1 MAKKNS
7 GLRVGGYIVRPLGL
21 VLIGILVVALIAVGV
36 MLIIRLVGSSYEPD
50 VTQQKPVVAVVT
62 QTPDVNPAALQETP
76 APTPAVTP
84 TPAPTP
90 VPTPSLRSATI
101 RSLGE
106 IAVMPNLLDS
116 SRTETSYDFTPMF
129 DYIQDVVGNA
139 DFTVGDI
146 EGPMDTRPESAFSGK
161 DPMNTPPQIML
172 AMRSAG
178 VDMLTLANDHA
189 LDMLFDGLLKTIEN
203 CKQAGGSGGMKYAGA
218 AASQA
223 EKDSPNIVEINGI
236 NVAFLNYTSTLNGK
250 EKSSSSDALKFGVN
264 LVTKSSNVKAD
275 VQKAR
280 EAGADV
286 VIAYASWGDMLSAKP
301 NEEQEMMSKAMVAAG
316 VDVIIGFNPHTV
328 QPAYWL
334 TGKRDDG
341 TAQRTLCLF
350 ATGNFL
356 SDIREQY
363 FDSGVIFEFT
373 IQETDGGKFEIT
385 SPAYIPTWVWRYKR
399 ESGSGYDYRVLA
411 VGEWLDERPEGMSD
425 ADYARLKAVWT
436 EVQGTMS
443 KGNADAK
450 ALAN

>member
-7 GLRVGGYIVRPLGL
+7 GLRVGGYIIRPLGL
-21 VLIGILVVALIAVGV
+21 VLVGILVVALIAVGA
-36 MLIIRLVGSSYEPD
+36 MLIIQRVGSSYEPD
-50 VTQQKPVVAVVT
+50 IAVSKPTAAVTK
-62 QTPDVNPAALQETP
+62 TPDANPAAAGVTP
-76 APTPAVTP
+76 APTRAVTP

-90 VPTPSLRSATI
+90 IPTPALRQATI

-106 IAVMPNLLDS
+106 IAVMSNLLQS
-116 SRTETSYDFTPMF
+116 AYTETDTTYDFEPMF
-129 DYIQDVVGNA
+129 EYIRDVVGNA
-139 DFTVGDI
+139 DFTVGNV
-146 EGPMDTRPESAFSGK
+146 EGPMDNRKESPFSGK
-161 DPMNTPPQIML
+161 DPMNTPPKMML
-172 AMRSAG
+172 SMRKAG

-189 LDMLFDGLLKTIEN
+189 LDMLFDGLLRTIEN
-203 CKQAGGSGGMKYAGA
+203 CKNADGEGGMKYVGA

-223 EKDSPNIVEINGI
+223 ERDQPNIVEINGI
-236 NVAFLNYTSTLNGK
+236 SVAFLNYTSTLNGR
-250 EKSSSSDALKFGVN
+250 EKAASSDAMKFGVN
-264 LVTKSSNVKAD
+264 LVSKTNVKSD
-275 VQKAR
+275 VKKAR

-286 VIAYASWGDMLSAKP
+286 VVAYASWGDMRSRKLA
-301 NEEQEMMSKAMVAAG
+301 EDQEAMSKAMVAAG

-425 ADYARLKAVWT
+425 ADYTRLKAVWT